1 MSAGRAA
8 FAGLAALLAALR
20 ATYPRILERRA
31 AARHPLGPDGVI
43 RGAESITHTR
53 AGSPAVLL
61 LHGGGDT
68 PQVLCDLAEHL
79 HRSGLSV
86 RVPLL
91 VRHGRALSLMREFSA
106 DEWREQV
113 RMEYDALRASHAW
126 VGVVGLSVGGALAA
140 ELAAERDVPA
150 LVLLA
155 PYVVIPAPIRVLA
168 NTGRLWGPLFPYL
181 PSASGGSIR
190 DQAAAARTLGR
201 GLTTAAALR
210 AFATAADRAFAAL
223 PRISAPTLVVQS
235 RHDNRVSQS
244 AASSSFERIGAR
256 EKTLAW
262 IDGAG
267 HVVTVDFGKDRV
279 FELTAEW
286 LKRHGA

>member
-31 AARHPLGPDGVI
+31 VARHPLGPDGVI
-43 RGAESITHTR
+43 RGAEPITHAR
-53 AGSPAVLL
+53 AGSPAALL

-68 PQVLCDLAEHL
+68 PQVLSDLAAHL

-91 VRHGRALSLMREFSA
+91 ARHGRALPLMREFNA

-113 RMEYDALRASHAW
+113 RREYDALRASHAW
-126 VGVVGLSVGGALAA
+126 VGVIGLSVGGALAA

-168 NTGRLWGPLFPYL
+168 ITGRLWGPLFPYL

-190 DQAAAARTLGR
+190 DPAAAARTLGR

-210 AFATAADRAFAAL
+210 AFATVADRATAAL

-244 AASSSFERIGAR
+244 AASSSFAEIGAR
-256 EKTLAW
+256 EKSLEW
-262 IDGAG
+262 IDWAG

-279 FELTAEW
+279 FALTAEW